1 MNVKNVN
8 NLRGFSP
15 KFLEIPK
22 RIRIKKRPLEENL
35 LDGKEILELP
45 KCCIAL
51 ESYQGPCEK
60 WPKHYQVKFKMTE
73 SKMTSDQ
80 PICYI
85 WYINADAGC
94 SIVASRSNPSPPV
107 KDFEDI
113 CNLC

>member
-8 NLRGFSP
+8 NLGGFSS

-22 RIRIKKRPLEENL
+22 KIRIKQRPVEENL
-35 LDGKEILELP
+35 LGRKEILELP

-51 ESYQGPCEK
+51 ESCQKPCEK

-73 SKMTSDQ
+73 SKKTSDL
-80 PICYI
+80 CYI
-85 WYINADAGC
+85 WYINADENF
-94 SIVASRSNPSPPV
+94 SIVVASRSNPSRPV

-113 CNLC
+113 WNLC

>member
-1 MNVKNVN
+1 MNVKTVN

-15 KFLEIPK
+15 KFLKISE
-22 RIRIKKRPLEENL
+22 RIRIKKRPVEENL
-35 LDGKEILELP
+35 LGRNEILELP
-45 KCCIAL
+45 KCYIAL

-80 PICYI
+80 RICYT

-94 SIVASRSNPSPPV
+94 SIVASRSNPSRPV

-113 CNLC
+113 WNRC